1 MRNFR
6 NAAVASATA
15 AALVLGGA
23 TVATAAEPTDNGS
36 SATTENKGSSTE
48 GKGAENKG
56 TKDKSLIFVG
66 KQKVEDKADGNWPN
80 SEHKDKKYFA
90 TDHFGEK
97 TDVNG
102 VPDWARWWVDSSI
115 VGAIGAVIGLII
127 AGVNYASYNGW
138 IKL

>member
-23 TVATAAEPTDNGS
+23 TVATAEPTNPGS
-36 SATTENKGSSTE
+36 SAEDSATEQKSPIFAGKLEGDGEWPKSAQENKE
-48 GKGAENKG
+48 
-56 TKDKSLIFVG
+56 
-66 KQKVEDKADGNWPN
+66 
-80 SEHKDKKYFA
+80 YFA
-90 TDHFGEK
+90 TDHFGK
-97 TDVNG
+97 QTDAKA

>member
-23 TVATAAEPTDNGS
+23 TVATADEQKETS
-36 SATTENKGSSTE
+36 SSTTTEDKSTE
-48 GKGAENKG
+48 K
-56 TKDKSLIFVG
+56 KDLIFAG
-66 KQKVEDKADGNWPN
+66 KQKVEGKDDGNWPN
-80 SEHKDKKYFA
+80 SEHKDKNYFA

>member
-23 TVATAAEPTDNGS
+23 TVATADETPND
-36 SATTENKGSSTE
+36 
-48 GKGAENKG
+48 
-56 TKDKSLIFVG
+56 KDSNLIFAG
-66 KQKVEDKADGNWPN
+66 KQKVDDKADGNWPN
-80 SEHKDKKYFA
+80 SEHKDKNYFA

>member
-23 TVATAAEPTDNGS
+23 TVATAETTENGS
-36 SATTENKGSSTE
+36 SATTE
-48 GKGAENKG
+48 
-56 TKDKSLIFVG
+56 TKAKDNSLIFKGPLQVG
-66 KQKVEDKADGNWPN
+66 ETKDGNWPN
-80 SEHKDKKYFA
+80 SNHKEKDYFA
-90 TDHFGEK
+90 TDHFGQD
-97 TDVNG
+97 TDDKA

-127 AGVNYASYNGW
+127 AAANYASYNGW

>member
-23 TVATAAEPTDNGS
+23 TVATAETQKNGS
-36 SATTENKGSSTE
+36 SATTETDNGTE
-48 GKGAENKG
+48 
-56 TKDKSLIFVG
+56 TKAKDNSLIFKGPQQVG
-66 KQKVEDKADGNWPN
+66 ETKDGNWPN
-80 SEHKDKKYFA
+80 SAHKEKDYFA
-90 TDHFGEK
+90 TDHFGQD

-127 AGVNYASYNGW
+127 AAANFASYNGW

>member
-23 TVATAAEPTDNGS
+23 TVATADEKKETVPS
-36 SATTENKGSSTE
+36 SSTTAGDKSTE
-48 GKGAENKG
+48 
-56 TKDKSLIFVG
+56 TKAKDNSLIFKGPLQVG
-66 KQKVEDKADGNWPN
+66 ETKDGNWPN
-80 SEHKDKKYFA
+80 SAHKKENYFA
-90 TDHFGEK
+90 TDHFGQD
-97 TDVNG
+97 TDDKA

-127 AGVNYASYNGW
+127 AAANYASYNGW

>member
-23 TVATAAEPTDNGS
+23 TVATAETKETGNETKAKDN
-36 SATTENKGSSTE
+36 
-48 GKGAENKG
+48 
-56 TKDKSLIFVG
+56 SLIFKGPLQVG
-66 KQKVEDKADGNWPN
+66 ETKDGNWPN
-80 SEHKDKKYFA
+80 SNHKEKDYFA
-90 TDHFGEK
+90 TDHFGQD
-97 TDVNG
+97 TDDKA

-127 AGVNYASYNGW
+127 AAANYASYNGW

>member
-23 TVATAAEPTDNGS
+23 TVATADEQKGT
-36 SATTENKGSSTE
+36 GSSTTTEDKSTEQKSPIFAGKLEGDGEWPKSAQE
-48 GKGAENKG
+48 GKE
-56 TKDKSLIFVG
+56 
-66 KQKVEDKADGNWPN
+66 
-80 SEHKDKKYFA
+80 YFA
-90 TDHFGEK
+90 TDHFGK
-97 TDVNG
+97 QTDAKA